1 MALEGNLRDIEIEDL
16 IQLNCQSGARARL
29 TAQHNDQE
37 STLYFDDGDVV
48 HAQLGDL
55 EGEEAVYELLTWE
68 TGTFELERDVG
79 PPARTVT
86 TPWSALIMEGMR
98 RRDERRQQ
106 EHGSGRFEEQ
116 EAAKDPEAVR
126 ETVIN
131 DEKER
136 SVMAKTRK
144 ERLQET
150 LRGIT
155 EQSSDIQGV
164 AVISMDG
171 LIIAAVL
178 PQEMEQTRVGAVTAG
193 ILSLS
198 GRSVEQL
205 ARGSLQRTMVQGSE
219 GNIIL
224 MNAGKNAALAALTG
238 SDVNLGLAFLE
249 VSNGAQA
256 VAEILG

>member
-1 MALEGNLRDIEIEDL
+1 MALEGNLRDIDLGDL

-29 TAQHNDQE
+29 TAHHDDQE

-48 HAQLGDL
+48 HAQLGGL

-68 TGTFELERDVG
+68 TGTFELKRDIG
-79 PPARTVT
+79 PPARTIT

-106 EHGSGRFEEQ
+106 GQSTGQLEEQ
-116 EAAKDPEAVR
+116 EEPVR
-126 ETVIN
+126 EAVIN
-131 DEKER
+131 DEKET

-144 ERLQET
+144 EQLQET

-205 ARGSLQRTMVQGSE
+205 ERGTLQRTMVQGSD